1 MEKPSGEENAGGT
14 LPGISDP
21 LAVEVIEGLL
31 ELCILREKQIREL
44 TAEVERLRERAE
56 GRPVEMGIRPV
67 SARPDKKRG
76 IMVVDDSPAMRRIL
90 CDLFVSNGYVVVA
103 MAENGS
109 EATQL
114 YKEVQ
119 PALVTIDIEMPI
131 MDGLEATKRIKEY
144 DPEAKVVVVSE
155 SLDKPAV
162 LEAVRAGATDYVAKP
177 VQPARLLTAVAN
189 ILDA

>member
-1 MEKPSGEENAGGT
+1 
-14 LPGISDP
+14 
-21 LAVEVIEGLL
+21 
-31 ELCILREKQIREL
+31 
-44 TAEVERLRERAE
+44 
-56 GRPVEMGIRPV
+56 
-67 SARPDKKRG
+67 
-76 IMVVDDSPAMRRIL
+76 MRRIL